1 MKTLI
6 TILFLSLLS
15 SPGWSETFDDLV
27 ERDGVYYKKFS
38 EVPFSGKITGLVT
51 GNFKNGKRDGAWIG
65 YWNNGQLLFK
75 GNWKKGKEEGEWVGY
90 WNNGHLWWKGNW
102 KNGWREGVWVE
113 CWDGG
118 QLLTKG
124 NYKNGKQEG
133 AWVGYNR
140 DRTLNEDGSG
150 IFKNGVKISD

>member
-27 ERDGVYYKKFS
+27 ERAGGYYKKFS

-51 GNFKNGKRDGAWIG
+51 GNFKN
-65 YWNNGQLLFK
+65 
-75 GNWKKGKEEGEWVGY
+75 GKEEGEWVGY